1 VTVRSAEPRDFD
13 AVVRLLEALGRPEV
27 TDQTRDP
34 CRALYESQLE
44 DPSADHL
51 VAEDEEGAIVGF
63 CSLHYL
69 ERLNYVTPHAWV
81 PDLIVDEVTRS
92 RGIGHALLAEAER
105 RARERGCWVL
115 TLESAHWRTDAHRF
129 YEAFG
134 MKDNSKA
141 FVKALD

>member
-1 VTVRSAEPRDFD
+1 VRVRSAEARDFED
-13 AVVRLLEALGRPEV
+13 VVRLLESLGRVKV
-27 TDQTRDP
+27 TAETRDR
-34 CRALYESQLE
+34 CRDMYESHLA
-44 DPSADHL
+44 DSTADHL

-81 PDLIVDEVTRS
+81 PDLIVDEPRRS
-92 RGIGHALLAEAER
+92 RGIGHALLSEAER
-105 RARERGCWVL
+105 RARERRCWVL

-134 MKDNSKA
+134 MTDTSKA